1 MTLIISNINNSC
13 ISIGGDIQ
21 ENYGSS
27 DVRIFELLLKSLE
40 IYRNLIAGITGTWES
55 EEEMIAHLK
64 SLMDAQMKLEMEIT
78 EQSSSKE

>member
-21 ENYGSS
+21 ANYGSS

-40 IYRNLIAGITGTWES
+40 INRNLIAGITSTWES

-78 EQSSSKE
+78 EQSTSME

>member
-21 ENYGSS
+21 ANYGSS
-27 DVRIFELLLKSLE
+27 DARTFELLLKSLE
-40 IYRNLIAGITGTWES
+40 INRNLIAGITSAWET

-64 SLMDAQMKLEMEIT
+64 SLMDAQRKLELEIS
-78 EQSSSKE
+78 ERPGPEE

>member
-21 ENYGSS
+21 ANYGSS

-40 IYRNLIAGITGTWES
+40 INRNLIAGITSTWES
-55 EEEMIAHLK
+55 EEEMIAQLK
-64 SLMDAQMKLEMEIT
+64 SLMDAQRKLELEISERHT
-78 EQSSSKE
+78 PKE

>member
-21 ENYGSS
+21 ANYGTS
-27 DVRIFELLLKSLE
+27 DLRIFELLLKSLE
-40 IYRNLIAGITGTWES
+40 INRNLIAGITSAWES

-64 SLMDAQMKLEMEIT
+64 SLMNAQKKLEMEIT

>member
-21 ENYGSS
+21 ANYGNSNAG
-27 DVRIFELLLKSLE
+27 IFELLLKSLE
-40 IYRNLIAGITGTWES
+40 INRKLIAGITNAWES

-64 SLMDAQMKLEMEIT
+64 SLMDAQKKLEMEIT
-78 EQSSSKE
+78 EQSLSKE